1 MFLNLVSSAPYICLC
16 VMRERNS
23 SKSIWPLLLLSMTA
37 TISLTVLIRPS
48 SPSSI
53 NLFLSSF
60 TSMIPL
66 ALPSIESKIS

>member
-1 MFLNLVSSAPYICLC
+1 
-16 VMRERNS
+16 
-23 SKSIWPLLLLSMTA
+23 LLSMTA